1 MVIWSCS
8 LNKGQKMD
16 FEVDGGVLADRKRV
30 LVDILPRTVLID
42 SVLVLS
48 FAVLIGLSA
57 QVVIHL
63 GFTPVPI
70 TGQTFALLL
79 GAASLGTRRALAGSG
94 LYVLAG
100 MLGVPWFAGWTGGM
114 KITASPTFGY
124 LVGFFIAATVV
135 GYCAER
141 GWGKSFSSMALLMV
155 IGNVVI
161 YAVGASWLGISSG
174 LSVTRAIE
182 LGILPFLIGDAVK
195 IVLASILLPTAWKVI
210 GMLHQP

>member
-1 MVIWSCS
+1 
-8 LNKGQKMD
+8 MD

-124 LVGFFIAATVV
+124 LVGFF
-135 GYCAER
+135 YCCYRCRLLCGTRLGKELFFDGPTHGNWER
-141 GWGKSFSSMALLMV
+141 GDLRCGSQ
-155 IGNVVI
+155 
-161 YAVGASWLGISSG
+161 
-174 LSVTRAIE
+174 
-182 LGILPFLIGDAVK
+182 
-195 IVLASILLPTAWKVI
+195 LARYQFGTICYSCY
-210 GMLHQP
+210 